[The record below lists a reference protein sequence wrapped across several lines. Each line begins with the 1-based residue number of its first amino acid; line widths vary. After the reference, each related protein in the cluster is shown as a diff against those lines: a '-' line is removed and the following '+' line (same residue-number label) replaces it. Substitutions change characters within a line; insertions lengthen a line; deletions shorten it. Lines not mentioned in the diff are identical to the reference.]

1 MMAKMKKFMVVHRD
15 PAISWNRV
23 EANWAKMARVES
35 AEWIRTCFNK
45 KQGARFCVWLAP
57 SEAHLKEIFN
67 NMDVRWESI
76 LEVEETVP
84 DLWGAKW
91 AEHLKAEESADTRAF

>member
-1 MMAKMKKFMVVHRD
+1 MAKMKKFMVVHRD
-15 PAISWNRV
+15 PAISWTKV
-23 EANWAKMARVES
+23 EENWSKMAAVES

-45 KQGARFCVWLAP
+45 KQGVRYCIWLAP
-57 SEAHLKEIFN
+57 SEDQLKEIFN
-67 NMDVRWESI
+67 HMDAKWESL

-91 AEHLKAEESADTRAF
+91 TEHLKAEESADTRGF